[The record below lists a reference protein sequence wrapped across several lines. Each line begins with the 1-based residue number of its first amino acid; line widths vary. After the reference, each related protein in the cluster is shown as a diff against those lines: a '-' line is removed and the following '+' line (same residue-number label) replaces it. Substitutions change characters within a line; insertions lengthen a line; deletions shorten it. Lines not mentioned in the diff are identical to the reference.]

1 MNTASGQAVPCLVE
15 AGIDS
20 RLRFLTRVHVYRRL
34 TKRYE
39 QPEISFN
46 SCMICSSNFW
56 CERHQYSIAAK
67 TIPGVLAENAR
78 NSADPIR
85 IEDRPER
92 IRLDKEIFFI

>member
-67 TIPGVLAENAR
+67 TIPGVLAENAGKFSR
-78 NSADPIR
+78 SHSNTTIGPKGFGSTNKFSI
-85 IEDRPER
+85 
-92 IRLDKEIFFI
+92 